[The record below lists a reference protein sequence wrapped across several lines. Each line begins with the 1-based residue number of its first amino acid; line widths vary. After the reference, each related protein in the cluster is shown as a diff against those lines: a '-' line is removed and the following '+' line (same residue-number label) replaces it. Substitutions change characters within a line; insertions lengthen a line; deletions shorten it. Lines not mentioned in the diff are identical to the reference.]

1 MPNNLMSV
9 ISNPKSSGKKLDRLF
24 TIGEDTIQNSQRIY
38 ANQKPMG
45 WHLTVENDKVC
56 VRLLK
61 EKYFKRTFPSG
72 HLKPA
77 LTLYT
82 SKGICKTKPLLE
94 KFMLFVS
101 PRGAVRIWQRANRS
115 HTLDTFK
122 PQPCSNVL
130 LDIRMVAD
138 PHGK

>member
-82 SKGICKTKPLLE
+82 LRKGFARPSLYLKSSCYLLVQGE
-94 KFMLFVS
+94 QSEFGKEPIDPILWIHS
-101 PRGAVRIWQRANRS
+101 NLSLVR
-115 HTLDTFK
+115 TYY
-122 PQPCSNVL
+122 
-130 LDIRMVAD
+130 
-138 PHGK
+138 